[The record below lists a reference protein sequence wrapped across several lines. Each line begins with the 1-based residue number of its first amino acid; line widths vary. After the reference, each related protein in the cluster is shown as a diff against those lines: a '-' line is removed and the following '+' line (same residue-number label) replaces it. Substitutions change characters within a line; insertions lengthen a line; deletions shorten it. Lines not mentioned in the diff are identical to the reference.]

1 MASLNDG
8 LSNVGEHHLAKFFAH
23 CAKISS
29 TMDLEKIEHIVE
41 ELQDVRKRQGRLFI
55 LGVGGSA
62 GNASHA
68 VNDFR
73 KLCGIDACAPTD
85 NVSEITARTNDDG
98 FETIFEQFLMVS
110 NANDRDAIF
119 VLSVGGGNEA
129 KNVSVNLINAAKT
142 AQSRGLK
149 ILGIVG
155 RDDGYIA
162 RNGDVVVVVPRV
174 DDALLTPLSES
185 FQTVVWHALV
195 SHPKLQI
202 AKTKW

>member
-1 MASLNDG
+1 MASFNDV
-8 LSNVGEHHLAKFFAH
+8 LSNVEENHLAKFFAH

-29 TMDLEKIEHIVE
+29 TIDLGKIEHIVE
-41 ELQDVRKRQGRLFI
+41 ELQDVRKRHGRLFI

-110 NANDRDAIF
+110 NANNREAIF

-142 AQSRGLK
+142 AKSRGLK

-162 RNGDVVVVVPRV
+162 CNGDVVVVVPRV

-185 FQTVVWHALV
+185 FQTLVWHAL
-195 SHPKLQI
+195 SAPKLQI
-202 AKTKW
+202 VKTKW